1 MTALLNGPLSRDI
14 LKLASPVFFG
24 TLSQT
29 IFYAVD
35 TAMLGRVGV
44 EALAA
49 AGIGWFVVW
58 VFGSSLMAIEVGA
71 QSLVARRFGEGD
83 WEACGGLLDNT
94 LAFAVISGFLFSVAG
109 YLFAPAI
116 FPYLSDDIKV
126 VEYGIDYL
134 KYSFLSIFFFLVI
147 ASFRGFFD
155 GLGQTHLFMKVAIV
169 MNISNIVFDYVLI
182 FGKFGFPRLEVK
194 GAAIASLIS
203 SFIGAAYFFGI
214 SFSNRFVRRFR
225 YLSRYQFNP
234 AILNSIMRLALP
246 AMIRVFFTMAGLTT
260 FLWIV
265 GRIGNVE
272 LAASN
277 ILMTLSSFTFLA
289 GYGFAVAAATM
300 VSQNLG
306 KGNAEIAESYGWEAV
321 KLGLLCMG
329 FLGALFILFPGII
342 LEIFTD
348 QKTVIETGRNVLILF
363 GIIQFFDAINLI
375 LSHAL
380 QGAGYT
386 KWVMKAEG
394 FVVWFLFL
402 PAAYILSLV
411 FGFGLYGAWLSMF
424 AYTLI
429 IGVTM
434 LWKFKEGKWKE
445 IEM

>member
-1 MTALLNGPLSRDI
+1 MTALLNGHLSTDI

-44 EALAA
+44 DALAA
-49 AGIGWFVVW
+49 EGLGWFVVW

-83 WEACGGLLDNT
+83 WEACRGLLDNT
-94 LAFAVISGFLFSVAG
+94 LAFAVISGLLVSVAG

-134 KYSFLSIFFFLVI
+134 RYSFLSVFFFLVI

-155 GLGQTHLFMKVAIV
+155 GLGQTRLFMKVAIV
-169 MNISNIVFDYVLI
+169 MNISNIIFDYVLI

-214 SFSNRFVRRFR
+214 SFSNRFVRQFR
-225 YLSRYQFNP
+225 YLSRYQFNL
-234 AILNSIMRLALP
+234 AILNSILRLAFP
-246 AMIRVFFTMAGLTT
+246 AMVRVFFIMAGLTT

-265 GRIGNVE
+265 GRIGNAE

-277 ILMTLSSFTFLA
+277 IFMTLSSFTFLA

-306 KGNAEIAESYGWEAV
+306 KGNAEIAERYGWEAV
-321 KLGLLCMG
+321 KLGL
-329 FLGALFILFPGII
+329 
-342 LEIFTD
+342 
-348 QKTVIETGRNVLILF
+348 
-363 GIIQFFDAINLI
+363 
-375 LSHAL
+375 
-380 QGAGYT
+380 
-386 KWVMKAEG
+386 
-394 FVVWFLFL
+394 
-402 PAAYILSLV
+402 
-411 FGFGLYGAWLSMF
+411 YGAWIDRKS
-424 AYTLI
+424 
-429 IGVTM
+429 VV
-434 LWKFKEGKWKE
+434 
-445 IEM
+445 

>member
-1 MTALLNGPLSRDI
+1 
-14 LKLASPVFFG
+14 
-24 TLSQT
+24 
-29 IFYAVD
+29 
-35 TAMLGRVGV
+35 
-44 EALAA
+44 
-49 AGIGWFVVW
+49 
-58 VFGSSLMAIEVGA
+58 MAIEVGT

-83 WEACGGLLDNT
+83 WEACGGLLDST
-94 LAFAVISGFLFSVAG
+94 LAFALFFGILFSVVG
-109 YLFAPAI
+109 YALSPKI
-116 FPYLSDDIKV
+116 FSYLSQDSTV
-126 VEYGIDYL
+126 VHYGIDYL

-169 MNISNIVFDYVLI
+169 MNISNIIFDYVLI

-225 YLSRYQFNP
+225 YLSRYQFNL
-234 AILNSIMRLALP
+234 AILNSIMRLAFP
-246 AMIRVFFTMAGLTT
+246 AMIRVFFIMAGLTT

-348 QKTVIETGRNVLILF
+348 QKTIIETGRNVLILF
-363 GIIQFFDAINLI
+363 GVIQFFDAVNLI

-386 KWVMKAEG
+386 KWVMQVEG
-394 FVVWFLFL
+394 LVVWLLFL
-402 PAAYILSLV
+402 PATYIFSLV
-411 FGFGLYGAWLSMF
+411 CGFGLYGAWVSMF
-424 AYTLI
+424 IYSLT

-434 LWKFKEGKWKE
+434 LLKFKAGKWKE
-445 IEM
+445 MEV